1 VVDNVKHLEL
11 KQWEN
16 EKYSANDISVRDSF
30 QEILDYLESHNLDRF
45 VARTQIMITPDYSIK
60 TAKAIVTNFHQPESS
75 LLLLIS
81 AFVGN
86 DWHAIYDYALAHNF
100 RFLSYGDSSLLFLGE

>member
-1 VVDNVKHLEL
+1 MICLF
-11 KQWEN
+11 
-16 EKYSANDISVRDSF
+16 SDSF
-30 QEILDYLESHNLDRF
+30 QALYDYLEANNLECL